1 MISPLSLSAKVFSLN
16 LLYDKAVDDT
26 GVPATL
32 NPFFR
37 LYLVCP
43 LYCPTLFHFVGP
55 FSSFSRGQRSL
66 LDNGWIES
74 AQGMTATKRRIG

>member
-16 LLYDKAVDDT
+16 LLYDKAVDDKEL
-26 GVPATL
+26 PATL

-55 FSSFSRGQRSL
+55 FNLILTGPTFV
-66 LDNGWIES
+66 
-74 AQGMTATKRRIG
+74 A

>member
-16 LLYDKAVDDT
+16 LLYYKAVDDKEL
-26 GVPATL
+26 PATL

-43 LYCPTLFHFVGP
+43 LYLSALL
-55 FSSFSRGQRSL
+55 SSLRLISL
-66 LDNGWIES
+66 INDAEWKAVQQL
-74 AQGMTATKRRIG
+74 

>member
-43 LYCPTLFHFVGP
+43 LYAPTLFV
-55 FSSFSRGQRSL
+55 SSALFPHSPAANFGV
-66 LDNGWIES
+66 
-74 AQGMTATKRRIG
+74 